1 MTSQYFESICTTC
14 YLNCLQLL
22 YGYKITHFLLKK
34 KEKRKRAEEIKPR
47 SNKNGGEWER
57 FHELQM
63 TNLKIYRRMHVPWP
77 WFVYTGLI
85 VFILRRSWPHERKTQ
100 HFAFKNK
107 RQSWCACPFDSQ
119 TLGGACAT
127 TKCAPS
133 AFS

>member
-1 MTSQYFESICTTC
+1 
-14 YLNCLQLL
+14 
-22 YGYKITHFLLKK
+22 
-34 KEKRKRAEEIKPR
+34 
-47 SNKNGGEWER
+47 
-57 FHELQM
+57 M

-77 WFVYTGLI
+77 WFVYAGLI

-100 HFAFKNK
+100 HFSFKNK

-133 AFS
+133 AFSEYQSSQHTSSLPFNARIKMIQAKKVLNESSNVVYVSWNIIFRKYTVILTYTVKLKHFL